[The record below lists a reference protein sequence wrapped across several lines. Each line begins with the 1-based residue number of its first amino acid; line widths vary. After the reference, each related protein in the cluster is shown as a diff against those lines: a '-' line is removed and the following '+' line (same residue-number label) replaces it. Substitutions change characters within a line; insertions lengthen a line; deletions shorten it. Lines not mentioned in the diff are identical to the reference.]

1 MLQKTESAEALGRG
15 QEMEQEADTKC
26 FRLHHNPLQIFKAS
40 KTPAGLYA
48 RQKWLGESN
57 TSEWQ
62 VDFHETVLSLMNGQ
76 SDDGSWN
83 QSPIESIRRLFGLHM
98 TLRNRTGEIEKAL
111 DWLMRHT
118 LNHNTLN
125 LAEPIEPLAPDAF
138 RELPFT
144 LGGHCHF
151 SLVCAT
157 LFLAAVFQRGSDSS
171 VMKHYQLLS
180 RWVAANTWDMDEW
193 PDISNALRSLIVHPD
208 YAEDPAT
215 ATLVDHLGE
224 IQDPSG
230 RWPDPIP
237 FFQTVNAIAHLRHD
251 SAHRQWIKTLTILSN
266 TQKVDGTWGDAG
278 REWNTFLV
286 VHALKN
292 KACL

>member
-1 MLQKTESAEALGRG
+1 
-15 QEMEQEADTKC
+15 MEQEADTKC
-26 FRLHHNPLQIFKAS
+26 VMLRHNPFQIFKAS

-48 RQKWLGESN
+48 RKKWLGESD
-57 TSEWQ
+57 TSQWQ
-62 VDFHETVLSLMNGQ
+62 DDFHETILSLMNGQ
-76 SDDGSWN
+76 SGDGSWN
-83 QSPIESIRRLFGLHM
+83 QSPIESIRRLFSLHL
-98 TLRNRTGEIEKAL
+98 TLRHRTGEIEKAL
-111 DWLMRHT
+111 DWLMQHT
-118 LNHNTLN
+118 LNHNILN
-125 LAEPIEPLAPDAF
+125 LVEPIEPLAPGAF

-144 LGGHCHF
+144 PGGHRHF

-157 LFLAAVFQRGSDSS
+157 LFLAAIFQQGSESL
-171 VMKHYQLLS
+171 VMKHYRLLS
-180 RWVAANTWDMDEW
+180 RWVAGNTWDMDAW

-230 RWPDPIP
+230 RWPSQIP
-237 FFQTVNAIAHLRHD
+237 FFQTVNALAHLRLN
-251 SAHRQWIKTLTILSN
+251 SAHRQWVKALATLSN
-266 TQKVDGTWGDAG
+266 AQNVDGSWGDED
-278 REWNTFLV
+278 REWNTFLI

>member
-1 MLQKTESAEALGRG
+1 MG
-15 QEMEQEADTKC
+15 QETHTK
-26 FRLHHNPLQIFKAS
+26 RVKLHHNPLQIFEAS

-48 RQKWLGESN
+48 RQKWLGEPE

-62 VDFHETVLSLMNGQ
+62 DDFHETVLSLMKGQ
-76 SDDGSWN
+76 SEDGSWN
-83 QSPIESIRRLFGLHM
+83 DSPLETVRRLFGLHL

-111 DWLMRHT
+111 DWLMKHT
-118 LNHNTLN
+118 LNRNILN

-144 LGGHCHF
+144 PGGHRHF

-157 LFLAAVFQRGSDSS
+157 LFLAAIFQRGSEST
-171 VMKHYQLLS
+171 VMTHYHLLS
-180 RWVAANTWDMDEW
+180 RWVAENTWDSDSW

-208 YAEDPAT
+208 FSEHPAT
-215 ATLVDHLGE
+215 AALVDHLSE

-230 RWPDPIP
+230 RWPAPIP
-237 FFQTVNAIAHLRHD
+237 FFQTVNAMAHLRID
-251 SAHRQWIKTLTILSN
+251 SAHRQWNKAFTILTG
-266 TQKVDGTWGDAG
+266 TQNADGSWGDED

>member
-1 MLQKTESAEALGRG
+1 
-15 QEMEQEADTKC
+15 MEQEAGTKC
-26 FRLHHNPLQIFKAS
+26 VKLPHNPYQIFKAS

-48 RQKWLGESN
+48 RQKWLGESD

-62 VDFHETVLSLMNGQ
+62 DDFHETVLSLLNGQ

-83 QSPIESIRRLFGLHM
+83 ESPLESVRRLFGLHL
-98 TLRNRTGEIEKAL
+98 TLRDRTGEIEKAL
-111 DWLMRHT
+111 DWLMNHT
-118 LNHNTLN
+118 LNHNILN

-144 LGGHCHF
+144 PGGHCHF

-157 LFLAAVFQRGSDSS
+157 LFLAAIFQRGIDSS
-171 VMKHYQLLS
+171 VMTHYHLLS
-180 RWVAANTWDMDEW
+180 LWVTENTGDMDTW
-193 PDISNALRSLIVHPD
+193 SDISNALRSLIVHPD
-208 YAEDPAT
+208 YAEDPVT
-215 ATLVDHLGE
+215 ATLVDRLGE
-224 IQDPSG
+224 IQSPSG
-230 RWPDPIP
+230 RWPSPIP
-237 FFQTVNAIAHLRHD
+237 FFQTVNALAHLRLN
-251 SAHRQWIKTLTILSN
+251 SAHRQWAKAFTILSN
-266 TQKVDGTWGDAG
+266 TQNVDGSWGDED

>member
-1 MLQKTESAEALGRG
+1 
-15 QEMEQEADTKC
+15 MEQEADTKWVKL
-26 FRLHHNPLQIFKAS
+26 RHNPFQIFKAS

-48 RQKWLGESN
+48 RQKWLGESG

-62 VDFHETVLSLMNGQ
+62 DDFHETVLSLMYGQ

-83 QSPIESIRRLFGLHM
+83 ESPLESLRRLFGLHL
-98 TLRNRTGEIEKAL
+98 TLRMRTGEIEKAL
-111 DWLMRHT
+111 DWLMKHT
-118 LNHNTLN
+118 LNHNILN
-125 LAEPIEPLAPDAF
+125 LAESIEPLASGVF
-138 RELPFT
+138 GELPFT
-144 LGGHCHF
+144 PGGHRHF

-157 LFLAAVFQRGSDSS
+157 LFLAAIFQRGRESS
-171 VMKHYQLLS
+171 VIAHYHLLS
-180 RWVAANTWDMDEW
+180 RWVVENKWDMDTW
-193 PDISNALRSLIVHPD
+193 PDKSNALRSLIVHPD

-215 ATLVDHLGE
+215 AALVGHLGE

-230 RWPDPIP
+230 RWPAQIP
-237 FFQTVNAIAHLRHD
+237 FFQTVNALAHLRLN
-251 SAHRQWIKTLTILSN
+251 SAYRQWAKSLKSLFLTQN
-266 TQKVDGTWGDAG
+266 EDGSWGDED

>member
-1 MLQKTESAEALGRG
+1 
-15 QEMEQEADTKC
+15 MEPEADKKC
-26 FRLHHNPLQIFKAS
+26 VKLRHNPLQIFKAS

-48 RQKWLGESN
+48 RKKWLGESD

-62 VDFHETVLSLMNGQ
+62 DDFHETVLSLMNGQ

-83 QSPIESIRRLFGLHM
+83 QSPIESIRRLFGLHL
-98 TLRNRTGEIEKAL
+98 TLRDRTGEIDQAL
-111 DWLMRHT
+111 DWLMKHT
-118 LNHNTLN
+118 LNRNILN
-125 LAEPIEPLAPDAF
+125 PAEPIELLAPDAF

-144 LGGHCHF
+144 TGGNRHF

-157 LFLAAVFQRGSDSS
+157 LFLASIFQRGSESS
-171 VMKHYQLLS
+171 VMTYYRLLS
-180 RWVAANTWDMDEW
+180 RWVAENTWDMDAW
-193 PDISNALRSLIVHPD
+193 PDISNALRSLIVHSD
-208 YAEDPAT
+208 FSGGLAT
-215 ATLVDHLGE
+215 AALVGHLGE

-230 RWPDPIP
+230 RWPSQIP
-237 FFQTVNAIAHLRHD
+237 FLQTVNALAHLRLNV
-251 SAHRQWIKTLTILSN
+251 AHRQWVKALMILSN
-266 TQKVDGTWGDAG
+266 TQNVDGSWGDED

>member
-1 MLQKTESAEALGRG
+1 
-15 QEMEQEADTKC
+15 MEQEAGAKC
-26 FRLHHNPLQIFKAS
+26 VGLSHRPFQIFKES

-48 RQKWLGESN
+48 RQKWLGESD
-57 TSEWQ
+57 TSQWQ
-62 VDFHETVLSLMNGQ
+62 DDFHETVLSLMNGQ

-83 QSPIESIRRLFGLHM
+83 QSPIESIRRLFGLHL

-111 DWLMRHT
+111 DWLMKHT
-118 LNHNTLN
+118 LNRHLLN
-125 LAEPIEPLAPDAF
+125 LTESIEPLTPDAF

-144 LGGHCHF
+144 PGGNRHF

-157 LFLAAVFQRGSDSS
+157 LFLAAIFQQGRESA
-171 VMKHYQLLS
+171 VMAHYRLLS
-180 RWVAANTWDMDEW
+180 RWVAENKDHPEAES
-193 PDISNALRSLIVHPD
+193 DISNALRSFIVHPD
-208 YAEDPAT
+208 YADGPET
-215 ATLVDHLGE
+215 AALVDRLGE

-230 RWPDPIP
+230 RWPVQMP
-237 FFQTVNAIAHLRHD
+237 FFQTVNALAHSRLD
-251 SAHRQWIKTLTILSN
+251 SAHRQWIKSLAILSN
-266 TQKVDGTWGDAG
+266 TQNADGSWGDED